1 MAWTDSLYSSGL
13 RSSDETGNSGRSCH
27 EAPEPSFAQN
37 SSKLFFQRAGS
48 NPTSRARMWTMD
60 RIEAIRTNQSPPRGN
75 YINHIAAEALAR
87 NVRSNGYR

>member
-48 NPTSRARMWTMD
+48 NPTSRARMWTMTAL
-60 RIEAIRTNQSPPRGN
+60 RQFGRTSLHHEAITS
-75 YINHIAAEALAR
+75 IT
-87 NVRSNGYR
+87 